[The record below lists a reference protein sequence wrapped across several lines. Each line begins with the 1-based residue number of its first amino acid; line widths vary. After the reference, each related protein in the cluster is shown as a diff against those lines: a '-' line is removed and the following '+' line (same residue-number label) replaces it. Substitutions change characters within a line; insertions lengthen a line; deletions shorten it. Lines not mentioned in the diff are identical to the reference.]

1 MDPFHI
7 EHMLGPP
14 THYLLSLPPPQR
26 QKLVIDDTQRLVA
39 SLRSDNEHLTLALA
53 AMMRG
58 REEDV
63 DRLIAEV
70 KSRFERHRA
79 MLMEDNRVLAATHR
93 EDVEKIKV

>member
-1 MDPFHI
+1 
-7 EHMLGPP
+7 
-14 THYLLSLPPPQR
+14 
-26 QKLVIDDTQRLVA
+26 
-39 SLRSDNEHLTLALA
+39 
-53 AMMRG
+53 MMRG

-70 KSRFERHRA
+70 KSRFERHRT